1 MLTFTGRMSFKS
13 RHPWIVT
20 PVKLS
25 QRSSS
30 TEGKPKP
37 IHHIIN
43 IYFSFCK
50 QNSLSLMKLNFAI
63 PQPPH
68 KVSAQVFAPP
78 STGPTLGE
86 EIAQSLGKLC
96 VVL

>member
-30 TEGKPKP
+30 TEGKP
-37 IHHIIN
+37 HHLIIN
-43 IYFSFCK
+43 IDFFFCK
-50 QNSLSLMKLNFAI
+50 QNSLSMMKLNFAI